1 MSTEATNRLEEAQK
15 LARYVFGTV
24 HGALLPQTICDHGE
38 GVYLFD
44 QEGRKYI
51 DFSGGP
57 HVVSIGHGNKQ
68 VREAMMKQM
77 EKVSF
82 FFRGFWLNEPLLR
95 LAEKVIKVA
104 PSNMALCQFCNSGS
118 EANETAIKLAH
129 QYHVERSRPTKHM
142 VISRWQGY
150 HGMTLGALSASGHT
164 IRRAKFGLLLHN
176 WPKIPAPL
184 CYRCAYNLTYPG
196 CNIKCAQA
204 LDEIINQVGAH
215 YVSAFMAESIGGAGT
230 ACMVPVPE
238 YYPMIREICDK
249 HDILFIDDEVICG
262 FGRTGKWFGIDNW
275 NVQPDMITVAKSMT
289 GGYTPMA
296 VIIIAKKIGDV
307 FSQKGAP
314 FIHGFTMEGNPVSA
328 AAATT
333 VIDIIE
339 KEKLVDRVA
348 KVGEYFFKVGRAK
361 MGHHPSVG
369 DIRGKGFLM
378 GIELVKNK
386 KTKEPYDPSLKTANR
401 FQAIAMKKG
410 CMVYPTTGVDNG
422 VRGDHFLV
430 SPPYIIKESEIDA
443 AFDMLDAALTD
454 FEKEFPPVV

>member
-1 MSTEATNRLEEAQK
+1 
-15 LARYVFGTV
+15 
-24 HGALLPQTICDHGE
+24 
-38 GVYLFD
+38 
-44 QEGRKYI
+44 
-51 DFSGGP
+51 
-57 HVVSIGHGNKQ
+57 
-68 VREAMMKQM
+68 
-77 EKVSF
+77 
-82 FFRGFWLNEPLLR
+82 
-95 LAEKVIKVA
+95 
-104 PSNMALCQFCNSGS
+104 
-118 EANETAIKLAH
+118 
-129 QYHVERSRPTKHM
+129 M

-296 VIIIAKKIGDV
+296 VIIISKKIGDV

-328 AAATT
+328 VAATT

-378 GIELVKNK
+378 GVELVKNK
-386 KTKEPYDPSLKTANR
+386 KTKETYDPSLKTANR

-443 AFDMLDAALTD
+443 AFGMLDAALTD
-454 FEKEFPPVV
+454 FEKEFMK